1 MKRSN
6 RAKEDNMLAFLTALG
21 DGVTI
26 RIGNDV
32 WSFGLN
38 FILYLIIAAIVGL
51 VAEDLV
57 RYHLPFGFVGAIIA
71 ALIGI
76 WLMTNVI
83 IITGIGDVTVFG
95 VPLIRAL
102 FGAIVLVGLW
112 KLITYGFA
120 RRRYTTTT

>member
-1 MKRSN
+1 MF
-6 RAKEDNMLAFLTALG
+6 AFLTVLA

-26 RIGNDV
+26 KIGNDV

-38 FILYLIIAAIVGL
+38 FIVYLIIAAIVGL
-51 VAEDLV
+51 VAEGLV

-83 IITGIGDVTVFG
+83 IITGIGDINVFN

-102 FGAIVLVGLW
+102 IGAIILVGIW
-112 KLITYGFA
+112 KLITYGLA
-120 RRRYTTTT
+120 RRRYTTRTV

>member
-1 MKRSN
+1 
-6 RAKEDNMLAFLTALG
+6 MLAFLTVLA

-26 RIGNDV
+26 KIGDNI

-38 FILYLIIAAIVGL
+38 FIVYLIIAAIVGL
-51 VAEDLV
+51 VAEGLV

-71 ALIGI
+71 ALVGI

-83 IITGIGDVTVFG
+83 IITGIGDINVFG
-95 VPLIRAL
+95 VPLFRAL
-102 FGAIVLVGLW
+102 IGAIILVAIW

-120 RRRYTTTT
+120 RRRYTARAI

>member
-1 MKRSN
+1 
-6 RAKEDNMLAFLTALG
+6 MLAFLTVLA

-26 RIGNDV
+26 KIGNDV

-38 FILYLIIAAIVGL
+38 FIVYLIIAGVVGL
-51 VAEDLV
+51 VAEGLV
-57 RYHLPFGFVGAIIA
+57 RYHLPFGFVGAIVA

-83 IITGIGDVTVFG
+83 IITGLGDVTVFG

-120 RRRYTTTT
+120 RRRYTTAT

>member
-1 MKRSN
+1 MF
-6 RAKEDNMLAFLTALG
+6 AFLTVLA

-26 RIGNDV
+26 KIGNDV

-38 FILYLIIAAIVGL
+38 FIVYLIIAAIVGL
-51 VAEDLV
+51 VAEGLV

-71 ALIGI
+71 ALVGI

-83 IITGIGDVTVFG
+83 IITGLGDVNVFG

-102 FGAIVLVGLW
+102 IGAIILVGIW

-120 RRRYTTTT
+120 RRRYRTAT

>member
-1 MKRSN
+1 
-6 RAKEDNMLAFLTALG
+6 MLAFLTALA

-26 RIGNDV
+26 KIGNDV

-38 FILYLIIAAIVGL
+38 FILYLLIAAIVGL
-51 VAEDLV
+51 VAEGLV

-83 IITGIGDVTVFG
+83 IISGLGDVNVFG
-95 VPLIRAL
+95 VPIIRAL
-102 FGAIVLVGLW
+102 FGAIVLVGIW

-120 RRRYTTTT
+120 RRRYRTA

>member
-1 MKRSN
+1 MF
-6 RAKEDNMLAFLTALG
+6 AFLTVLA

-26 RIGNDV
+26 KIGDNV

-38 FILYLIIAAIVGL
+38 FIVYLIIAAIVGL
-51 VAEDLV
+51 VAEGLV

-83 IITGIGDVTVFG
+83 IITGIGDVYVFG
-95 VPLIRAL
+95 VPLVRAL
-102 FGAIVLVGLW
+102 IGAIILVGIW

-120 RRRYTTTT
+120 RRRYSARTV